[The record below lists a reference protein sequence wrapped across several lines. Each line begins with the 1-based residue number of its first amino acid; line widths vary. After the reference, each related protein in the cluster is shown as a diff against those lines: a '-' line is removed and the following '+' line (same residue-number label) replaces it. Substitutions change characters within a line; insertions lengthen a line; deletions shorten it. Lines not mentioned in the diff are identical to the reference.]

1 MRSTALICSL
11 VVVLALSSAAP
22 SVVSAANGQP
32 FGCGSGWGGYYP
44 FYGYNRGQ
52 QQYIPYF
59 ALHPP
64 VYYSQPVPRPY
75 GYSPFAYPPGTMTP
89 DVPQVTSE
97 ITINPF
103 VPRKATT
110 DNTADKT
117 AEAEPLRIRN
127 PYYYGEKDSSVARI
141 SLRKE

>member
-11 VVVLALSSAAP
+11 VVVLTLCSAGP
-22 SVVSAANGQP
+22 STVLAANGQP
-32 FGCGSGWGGYYP
+32 YGCGSGWGYYP
-44 FYGYNRGQ
+44 FYGYNLGQ

-64 VYYSQPVPRPY
+64 VYYSQPVARPY

-89 DVPQVTSE
+89 ELTEPTSE
-97 ITINPF
+97 VTINPY
-103 VPRKATT
+103 VPQKAKSAETS
-110 DNTADKT
+110 DKT
-117 AEAEPLRIRN
+117 AQAEPLRMRN

-141 SLRKE
+141 SLRQK